1 MKLLM
6 KASLLVVTMFASTL
20 ALAQNVV
27 TLSPEKAMFGT
38 QAAKQLGQQLSQQLA
53 PQSQRLQELGA
64 EVQALQERHKQDQA
78 LMSAEELQQLEQ
90 QIQLQSQEYRKLQQY
105 INNAKVQTEQKFL
118 ASMKSRLDAV
128 LRTYIETNNV
138 GLIVNSSAVI
148 YAAQG
153 VDITAEVVTLLDQE

>member
-6 KASLLVVTMFASTL
+6 KASLLALTMFASTL

-78 LMSAEELQQLEQ
+78 LMSAEELQQLEH
-90 QIQLQSQEYRKLQQY
+90 QIQLQSQEFRKLQQY
-105 INNAKVQTEQKFL
+105 IKNAKLQTEQQFL
-118 ASMKSRLDAV
+118 ASMKPRLDAA

-138 GLIVNSSAVI
+138 GLIINSSSVI

-153 VDITAEVVTLLDQE
+153 VDITPEIATLLDQE

>member
-6 KASLLVVTMFASTL
+6 KASLLALTMFASTL

-53 PQSQRLQELGA
+53 PQSKRLQELGA

-78 LMSAEELQQLEQ
+78 LMSAEELQQLEH
-90 QIQLQSQEYRKLQQY
+90 QIQLQSQEFRKLQQY
-105 INNAKVQTEQKFL
+105 IKNAKLQTEQQFL
-118 ASMKSRLDAV
+118 ASMKPRLDAV

-138 GLIVNSSAVI
+138 GLIINSSSVI

-153 VDITAEVVTLLDQE
+153 VDITTEIATLLDQE

>member
-6 KASLLVVTMFASTL
+6 KASLLALSMFASTL

-38 QAAKQLGQQLSQQLA
+38 LAAKQLGQQLSQQLA

-78 LMSAEELQQLEQ
+78 LMSAEELQQLEH
-90 QIQLQSQEYRKLQQY
+90 QIQLQSQEFRKLQQY
-105 INNAKVQTEQKFL
+105 IKNAKLQTEQKFL
-118 ASMKSRLDAV
+118 ASMKPRLDAV

-138 GLIVNSSAVI
+138 GLIINSSSVI

-153 VDITAEVVTLLDQE
+153 VDITTEIATLLDQE

>member
-6 KASLLVVTMFASTL
+6 KASLLALTMFASTL

-78 LMSAEELQQLEQ
+78 LMSAEELQQLEH
-90 QIQLQSQEYRKLQQY
+90 QIQLQSQEFRKLQQY
-105 INNAKVQTEQKFL
+105 IKNAKLQTEQQFL
-118 ASMKSRLDAV
+118 ASMKPRLDAV

-138 GLIVNSSAVI
+138 GLIINSSSVI

-153 VDITAEVVTLLDQE
+153 VDITTEIATLLDQE